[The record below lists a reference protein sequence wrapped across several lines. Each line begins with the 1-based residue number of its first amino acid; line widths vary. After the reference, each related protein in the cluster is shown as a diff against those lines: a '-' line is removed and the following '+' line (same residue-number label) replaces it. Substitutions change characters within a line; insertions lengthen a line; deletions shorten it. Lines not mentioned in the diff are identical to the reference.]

1 MRERSDAS
9 DADADADAGTD
20 PDVQVAQVRR
30 FNRVVTER
38 VGVLQERFHGTDRPY
53 GQARLLWEIGG
64 AGQAEAEGPLDV
76 RKLRDL
82 LGLDSGYVSRL
93 LRALEADGLV
103 VVEPLERDRRVR
115 TARLTERGREEWAL
129 LDRRSDE
136 AAGSLLAPLNTAQ
149 RARLVAAMAEVDRLL
164 TAGTVTLD
172 DVPPDHP
179 DAELCLRGYFA
190 EVQERFDTGFDPARS
205 LLPDAGELAPPRGQ
219 FVVAR
224 LHGEPVGC
232 AGLKLPPGGAAEV
245 KRMWVA
251 PKARG
256 LGLARRFLTELE
268 ARAVR
273 HGAELLRLDTN
284 KALHEAIGLYRKF
297 GFEEVEAFNDEPYAH
312 LWFEKRLRPT
322 G

>member
-1 MRERSDAS
+1 MSERVDGGG
-9 DADADADAGTD
+9 D
-20 PDVQVAQVRR
+20 DVARVRR
-30 FNRVVTER
+30 FNRVVSER
-38 VGVLQERFHGTDRPY
+38 VGVLQERFHGTERPY
-53 GQARLLWEIGG
+53 GQARLLWEIGEAG
-64 AGQAEAEGPLDV
+64 APLDV
-76 RKLRDL
+76 RRLRER

-115 TARLTERGREEWAL
+115 TARLTAKGRDEWAV

-136 AAGSLLAPLNTAQ
+136 AAGSLLAPLNAAQ
-149 RARLVAAMAEVDRLL
+149 RARLVAAMTEVDRLL

-172 DVPPDHP
+172 DVSPDHP
-179 DAELCLRGYFA
+179 DAEVCLRGYFT
-190 EVQERFDTGFDPARS
+190 ELQERLDTGFDPARS
-205 LLPDAGELAPPRGQ
+205 LLPDAGELRPPRGQ

-251 PKARG
+251 PRARG
-256 LGLARRFLTELE
+256 LGLARRFLAELE
-268 ARAVR
+268 GRAAR
-273 HGAELLRLDTN
+273 HGAGLLRLDTN
-284 KALHEAIGLYRKF
+284 KALPEAIGLYRAY

-312 LWFEKRLRPT
+312 HWFEKRLRPAS
-322 G
+322 